1 MREMMQRWTLAV
13 VLGLTFVA
21 SQSAVADD
29 YPSRPIKAI
38 ASQGPGGLS
47 DLFMRALGEQ
57 MGPALGTSIVVEDRV
72 GAEGTV
78 GAKACADSAPDGYT
92 ICILPGE
99 TIVIN
104 PLIQPSDFDPAQ
116 RLVPIARPYY
126 LTQVFAVSASLN
138 VKSFDE
144 LAAAANAK
152 PKTFNYMAPSL
163 SKVAFMEEFNKKN
176 GTDIVR
182 IPFKGGGDAVT
193 AMLTGTAQVAI
204 FGIGNLV
211 AFLRDGKI
219 RGLAIDGDVRSP
231 LAPEIPTFKE
241 SGYKEHIAATFFG
254 IFAPAGTPQPIVDKL
269 NKAIVAVESKPDFQE
284 RFLIN
289 RGLTPVLTSAEQFAK
304 ELPADRAEGRAVVKA
319 SGLYPDVK

>member
-1 MREMMQRWTLAV
+1 MQRWTLAV

-57 MGPALGTSIVVEDRV
+57 MGPALGTSIEVEDRV

-144 LAAAANAK
+144 LAAAAKAK

>member
-1 MREMMQRWTLAV
+1 MQRWTLAV

-57 MGPALGTSIVVEDRV
+57 MGPALGTSIVVEDRI

-104 PLIQPSDFDPAQ
+104 SLIQPSDFDPAQ

-144 LAAAANAK
+144 LAAAAKAK

>member
-1 MREMMQRWTLAV
+1 
-13 VLGLTFVA
+13 
-21 SQSAVADD
+21 
-29 YPSRPIKAI
+29 
-38 ASQGPGGLS
+38 
-47 DLFMRALGEQ
+47 
-57 MGPALGTSIVVEDRV
+57 VVEDRI

-144 LAAAANAK
+144 LAAAAKAK

>member
-1 MREMMQRWTLAV
+1 MQRWTLAV
-13 VLGLTFVA
+13 ALGLMFVA

>member
-1 MREMMQRWTLAV
+1 MQRWTLAV
-13 VLGLTFVA
+13 ALGLMFVA

-99 TIVIN
+99 TIAIN

-144 LAAAANAK
+144 LAAAAKAK

>member
-1 MREMMQRWTLAV
+1 MQRWTLAV
-13 VLGLTFVA
+13 ALGLMFVA

-38 ASQGPGGLS
+38 ASQGAGGLS

-57 MGPALGTSIVVEDRV
+57 MGPALGTSIVVEDRI

-116 RLVPIARPYY
+116 RLVPVARPYY

-144 LAAAANAK
+144 LAAAAKAK

>member
-1 MREMMQRWTLAV
+1 
-13 VLGLTFVA
+13 
-21 SQSAVADD
+21 
-29 YPSRPIKAI
+29 
-38 ASQGPGGLS
+38 
-47 DLFMRALGEQ
+47 
-57 MGPALGTSIVVEDRV
+57 
-72 GAEGTV
+72 
-78 GAKACADSAPDGYT
+78 
-92 ICILPGE
+92 
-99 TIVIN
+99 
-104 PLIQPSDFDPAQ
+104 
-116 RLVPIARPYY
+116 
-126 LTQVFAVSASLN
+126 
-138 VKSFDE
+138 
-144 LAAAANAK
+144 
-152 PKTFNYMAPSL
+152 
-163 SKVAFMEEFNKKN
+163 
-176 GTDIVR
+176 
-182 IPFKGGGDAVT
+182 
-193 AMLTGTAQVAI
+193 MLTGTAQVAI